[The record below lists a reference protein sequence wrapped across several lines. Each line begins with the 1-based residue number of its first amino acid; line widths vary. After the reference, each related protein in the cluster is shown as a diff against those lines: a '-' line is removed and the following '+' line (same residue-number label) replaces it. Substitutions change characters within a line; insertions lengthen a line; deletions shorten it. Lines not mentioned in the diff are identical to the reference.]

1 MGLLKLAF
9 RRSSIKQFTEAD
21 AHLKKVLDTKD
32 LVALGIGT
40 VIGTGIFIL
49 PGTEAA
55 THAGPAVAISFLLA
69 AIISGISGMAYSE
82 FASALPVAGSAYSY
96 GSVIF
101 GQVVVDWFLG
111 WSLILEYFLATS
123 AVSVGFSSYLAG
135 LLQTDHIS
143 GFNSILAG
151 PMEGGIINLPA
162 VVLLLVI
169 LGIQIIGLSTTR
181 WVENVFV
188 AIKLAILAIFIIVGL
203 FFIKSNNHVP
213 FYPKEFQTGAFG
225 LSGIW
230 MATSGIFFAFIGFD
244 TLAAHTAE
252 VKNPKKQVARR
263 IIYTVIVAAVLYTL
277 FAIVLTGMVNYT
289 KLNVSDPASFAFTF
303 VGQKGLASV
312 IGIGSMIGM
321 FTGVLAL
328 VFASSRLIYSFG
340 RDGLLPNFI
349 GKISG
354 SQHVPFN
361 ALLIAGVVE
370 IILAGFVPL
379 SYLASL
385 INAGTLAAFT
395 FVNFGIIPL
404 RHRTDLPNE
413 NGFRVPGYPII
424 PIIGGLTSFFF
435 ITQLETK
442 TLVMF
447 GVWTLVGLLI
457 YFTYGVRHS
466 MVKESKFDQS
476 IIKENNA

>member
-1 MGLLKLAF
+1 
-9 RRSSIKQFTEAD
+9 
-21 AHLKKVLDTKD
+21 
-32 LVALGIGT
+32 
-40 VIGTGIFIL
+40 
-49 PGTEAA
+49 
-55 THAGPAVAISFLLA
+55 
-69 AIISGISGMAYSE
+69 
-82 FASALPVAGSAYSY
+82 
-96 GSVIF
+96 
-101 GQVVVDWFLG
+101 
-111 WSLILEYFLATS
+111 
-123 AVSVGFSSYLAG
+123 
-135 LLQTDHIS
+135 
-143 GFNSILAG
+143 
-151 PMEGGIINLPA
+151 
-162 VVLLLVI
+162 
-169 LGIQIIGLSTTR
+169 
-181 WVENVFV
+181 
-188 AIKLAILAIFIIVGL
+188 
-203 FFIKSNNHVP
+203 
-213 FYPKEFQTGAFG
+213 
-225 LSGIW
+225 
-230 MATSGIFFAFIGFD
+230 
-244 TLAAHTAE
+244 AHTAE
-252 VKNPKKQVARR
+252 VKNPKKQVARG